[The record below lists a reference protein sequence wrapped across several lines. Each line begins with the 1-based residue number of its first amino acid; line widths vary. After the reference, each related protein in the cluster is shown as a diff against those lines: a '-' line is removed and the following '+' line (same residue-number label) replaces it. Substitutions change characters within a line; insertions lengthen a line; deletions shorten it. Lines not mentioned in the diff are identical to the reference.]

1 MVDVIIDCG
10 HTRVANSRINHD
22 DILLVMLMQVRNQFP
37 HLVNGKPFRIEGEH
51 LPAIH
56 VVDISPHSLKRDT
69 STTIVVDSL
78 SDIKNILVAIATV
91 VEL

>member
-37 HLVNGKPFRIEGEH
+37 HLVNGEPLRVESEH
-51 LPAIH
+51 FPATH

-78 SDIKNILVAIATV
+78 GDVEDILVAIATV